1 MYQQNRAELSEHDRW
16 PALAA
21 LAVACWIRISVLPPI
36 LNTLNHFQF
45 QFQFFPMQ
53 SRAGAGC
60 TTGRLNPESAAV
72 GGARS
77 GSTPHVRRAVSARRA
92 ARWSSTGSRG
102 RCPSGLARP
111 AAPPS
116 GLMELSALLN
126 ISLPPAAAAVA
137 LSSSAE
143 YSTLN
148 RMCLAPDS
156 QSLTDHEPGSE
167 SWNSKRRRIEQREF

>member
-1 MYQQNRAELSEHDRW
+1 M
-16 PALAA
+16 
-21 LAVACWIRISVLPPI
+21 ACWIRISVLPLI
-36 LNTLNHFQF
+36 LYYPELIFSSSFSSSQCSLV
-45 QFQFFPMQ
+45 Q
-53 SRAGAGC
+53 RAGC
-60 TTGRLNPESAAV
+60 TTARLNPESAAV
-72 GGARS
+72 GGGRS

-148 RMCLAPDS
+148 RMCLVPDS

-167 SWNSKRRRIEQREF
+167 SLNSKRRRIEQREF

>member
-1 MYQQNRAELSEHDRW
+1 M
-16 PALAA
+16 
-21 LAVACWIRISVLPPI
+21 ACWIRISVLPLI
-36 LNTLNHFQF
+36 LYYPELIFSSSFSSSQCSLV
-45 QFQFFPMQ
+45 Q
-53 SRAGAGC
+53 RAGC
-60 TTGRLNPESAAV
+60 TTAGLNPESAAV
-72 GGARS
+72 GGGRS

-116 GLMELSALLN
+116 GLMELSA
-126 ISLPPAAAAVA
+126 PPKHFITSSRQQQRPA

-156 QSLTDHEPGSE
+156 QSLTDHKPGSE
-167 SWNSKRRRIEQREF
+167 SWNSKRRRIEHREF